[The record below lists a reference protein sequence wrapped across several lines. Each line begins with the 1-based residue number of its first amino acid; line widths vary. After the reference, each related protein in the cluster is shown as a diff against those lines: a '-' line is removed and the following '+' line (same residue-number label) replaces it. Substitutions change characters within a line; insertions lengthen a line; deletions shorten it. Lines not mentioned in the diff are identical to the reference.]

1 MMASVKDLEAELE
14 QARADIAALASL
26 AADRGSER
34 AHGVSDAVQA
44 MLGELSDE
52 GRAAFEKARAEGTKL
67 RGRAVEEVRTHPL
80 SAVALGVAAGAV
92 LALILRR

>member
-1 MMASVKDLEAELE
+1 MASVKDLETELE

-26 AADRGSER
+26 AAERGSDR
-34 AHGVSDAVQA
+34 AHGLSDAMQA

-52 GRAAFEKARAEGTKL
+52 GRAAFEKARSEGTKL
-67 RGRAVEEVRTHPL
+67 RSRAEEEVRTHPL
-80 SAVALGVAAGAV
+80 GAVALGVAAGAV